1 MTPSTANTA
10 FLLLVEDDPNI
21 LALVS
26 STLRLSGY
34 HVRTALTR
42 AEVFGQLASGLC
54 TAILLDLGLP
64 GDDGIRIARAVRER
78 STVPILMLTGRGG
91 IHERVKGLES
101 GADDYLVKPFAT
113 EELVA
118 RVRAVLRRAPKQAE
132 SRKREIALHI
142 GEAHLDIATRE
153 LRGPHGKERLTEHEQ
168 RLLLA
173 LCHNEGT
180 LGRAAAYR
188 DVFQREWDPQ
198 DRSLD
203 VHMSKL
209 RSKLMVACD
218 IPGMIATVRGQG
230 YQLRGSFRIEY
241 DEAPP

>member
-10 FLLLVEDDPNI
+10 FLLLVEDDPNV

-34 HVRTALTR
+34 HVRTAITR
-42 AEVFGQLASGLC
+42 AEIFAQLDSGLC
-54 TAILLDLGLP
+54 AAMLLDLGLP
-64 GDDGIRIARAVRER
+64 GDDGIQIARAVRER
-78 STVPILMLTGRGG
+78 SAVPILMLTGRRG
-91 IHERVKGLES
+91 IHERVKGLEA
-101 GADDYLVKPFAT
+101 GADDYLLKPFAP

-118 RVRAVLRRAPKQAE
+118 RVRAVLRRAPKPAE

-142 GEAHLDIATRE
+142 GEAQLDIATRV
-153 LRGPHGKERLTEHEQ
+153 LHGPQGNERLTEHEQ

-173 LCHNEGT
+173 LCRNEGT

-203 VHMSKL
+203 VHVSNL
-209 RSKLMVACD
+209 RGKLMVACST
-218 IPGMIATVRGQG
+218 PGTIATVRGQG

-241 DEAPP
+241 GEPQP